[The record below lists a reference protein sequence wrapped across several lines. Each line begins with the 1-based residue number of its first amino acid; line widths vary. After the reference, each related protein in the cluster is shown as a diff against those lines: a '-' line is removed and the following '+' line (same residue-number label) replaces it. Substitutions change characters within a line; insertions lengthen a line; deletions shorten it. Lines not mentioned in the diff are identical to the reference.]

1 LCNARP
7 VDSSAADPLPRS
19 WLLRAA
25 VTVLEMRTLY
35 VPFAGD
41 EEFGDKATVPT
52 LHAILTSI
60 LTTYYYCMVAYVRAY
75 RSTRAFLRRTHCT
88 HGVPSHDW
96 LPCMTGVLRSHVSL
110 ARACREG
117 VRFVHLPHRQ
127 DVGGAQA
134 GAREDASTGIYVCR
148 SGSCQEIVRDNT
160 PRQVYWVHSICLTA
174 LKVDFMFQGIV
185 VVTAFTFWDFKVRCP
200 RGSAAPFHHSV
211 ADINPGD
218 LSGCQ
223 SLAVVWR

>member
-75 RSTRAFLRRTHCT
+75 RSTRAFSAQDTLHAWCT
-88 HGVPSHDW
+88 FSRLAALHDW
-96 LPCMTGVLRSHVSL
+96 RLAISCLFGACVQRRSSVCSSTASSRRRWSSGRCARRCLDWNLRVSQRFLSRNCQGQHATTGVL
-110 ARACREG
+110 
-117 VRFVHLPHRQ
+117 
-127 DVGGAQA
+127 GA
-134 GAREDASTGIYVCR
+134 
-148 SGSCQEIVRDNT
+148 
-160 PRQVYWVHSICLTA
+160 L
-174 LKVDFMFQGIV
+174 
-185 VVTAFTFWDFKVRCP
+185 
-200 RGSAAPFHHSV
+200 
-211 ADINPGD
+211 D
-218 LSGCQ
+218 LSHGFEGGLHVPRDCRCHCLHVLGLQ
-223 SLAVVWR
+223 GALPERFSSTVPSLCGRHQPG